1 MELSLC
7 TLIPLSFRPGV
18 RQKCLNELRHT
29 YDWMR
34 VPWWVVC
41 ELISVMGFHTMPGQ
55 HSHATLTASHW
66 LLIINTYTK
75 SMVLRTL
82 FVSFQGWLITVIPR
96 KQTNTARLSD
106 PLRTGRKKRARLRD
120 FWKTSRKSKTVIP
133 GEQAEKQD
141 YGIPK
146 EPAKK
151 ARLCDFWKTSRKSK
165 TVIPGEQAE
174 KQDYGIPKEP
184 AEKARLR
191 NIWKNKQE
199 EQDCGP

>member
-1 MELSLC
+1 MGDFQVCVFVCGLFPCTYKDYEGRLDKSFLTCAFFFSKMELSLC

-96 KQTNTARLSD
+96 KQTKTTGLCH

-120 FWKTSRKSKTVIP
+120 FWKNKQK
-133 GEQAEKQD
+133 EQD
-141 YGIPK
+141 CDPWRTGR
-146 EPAKK
+146 K
-151 ARLCDFWKTSRKSK
+151 ARLWD
-165 TVIPGEQAE
+165 P
-174 KQDYGIPKEP
+174 
-184 AEKARLR
+184 
-191 NIWKNKQE
+191 
-199 EQDCGP
+199 